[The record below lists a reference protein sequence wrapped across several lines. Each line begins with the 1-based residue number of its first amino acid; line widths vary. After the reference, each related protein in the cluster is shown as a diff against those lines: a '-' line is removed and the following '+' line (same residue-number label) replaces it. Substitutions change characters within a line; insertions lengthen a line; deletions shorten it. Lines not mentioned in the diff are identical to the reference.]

1 MLGLFTEL
9 HRRVIEFGDTGGGG
23 EGLFSSS
30 LCGHIH
36 GTLCRIPHLRASLQ
50 RFFFFLSAPFQIPSV
65 DQIQAVPIH
74 FLCIPLLRV
83 LF

>member
-36 GTLCRIPHLRASLQ
+36 GTLCRVPHLRRLYEG
-50 RFFFFLSAPFQIPSV
+50 FFFFLLLSR
-65 DQIQAVPIH
+65 
-74 FLCIPLLRV
+74 FLL
-83 LF
+83 